1 MAKKKEEKQARNYT
15 RHQLA
20 RWQQQKKRQRLFLM
34 LGIGIIAVVGGVI
47 GTGWYRDEY
56 QPMHEV
62 VIKVNE
68 TEFDMGYY
76 VDTLEVSGAF
86 YQQVYGQSD
95 PSTYMPNVASQAVT
109 AIQERELIR
118 QGAASLGITV
128 SDKEVSE
135 ELKKNDPPLG
145 NEYRD
150 LVRAD
155 MTRKKLLDDY
165 FEEEVPEHAEQRQ
178 VMAML
183 LESENQAAQV
193 NARIEDGE
201 GFNELAGELAL
212 ESLTVDEEGEAGWY
226 THDILADKKGFPVV
240 ADYAFGAELGLSG
253 PIYDED
259 RAKDVG
265 YWVVKLE
272 DTDEDEQG
280 KLYNVQVM
288 LLGSEQD
295 AQDVIGR
302 LESGADGDFA
312 EIAAELSQ
320 DTASKEEGG
329 DLGWLDEED
338 IAEPLRDFILAA
350 ESGEISGPIR
360 DDEVVTD
367 GGYWLV
373 DVLGIEKNR
382 PIPDSDRDFLKRRA
396 LDEWISSLWDDPE
409 NTVESYLDE
418 EKTAWAIDKAMGG

>member
-1 MAKKKEEKQARNYT
+1 L
-15 RHQLA
+15 LA
-20 RWQQQKKRQRLFLM
+20 ITAFVELS
-34 LGIGIIAVVGGVI
+34 IISNPYPFI
-47 GTGWYRDEY
+47 NFPPKY
-56 QPMHEV
+56 QV
-62 VIKVNE
+62 K
-68 TEFDMGYY
+68 D
-76 VDTLEVSGAF
+76 
-86 YQQVYGQSD
+86 
-95 PSTYMPNVASQAVT
+95 
-109 AIQERELIR
+109 
-118 QGAASLGITV
+118 
-128 SDKEVSE
+128 
-135 ELKKNDPPLG
+135 
-145 NEYRD
+145 
-150 LVRAD
+150 
-155 MTRKKLLDDY
+155 
-165 FEEEVPEHAEQRQ
+165 
-178 VMAML
+178 
-183 LESENQAAQV
+183 
-193 NARIEDGE
+193 
-201 GFNELAGELAL
+201 AL

-240 ADYAFGAELGLSG
+240 ADYAFGAGLGLSG
-253 PIYDED
+253 PIYDD
-259 RAKDVG
+259 GRAKDVG

>member
-338 IAEPLRDFILAA
+338 IAEPLRDFILSA
-350 ESGEISGPIR
+350 ESGEISGAIR

>member
-1 MAKKKEEKQARNYT
+1 MAKKKEEKQARKYT

-34 LGIGIIAVVGGVI
+34 LGIGIIAVVGGVV

-62 VIKVNE
+62 VIQVNE

-76 VDTLEVSGAF
+76 VDTLKVSGAF
-86 YQQVYGQSD
+86 YQQVYGDSD

-118 QGAASLGITV
+118 QGADSLGITV
-128 SDKEVSE
+128 SDEEVNE
-135 ELKKNDPPLG
+135 ELRKNDPPLG
-145 NEYRD
+145 DEYRD

-155 MTRKKLLDDY
+155 MIRRRLLDDY
-165 FEEEVPEHAEQRQ
+165 FEEKVPEDAEQRQ

-183 LESENQAAQV
+183 LESENQAAEV
-193 NARIEDGE
+193 KKRIEDGE
-201 GFNELAGELAL
+201 GFTELAGELAV
-212 ESLTVDEEGEAGWY
+212 ESLIVNEDGEAGWY
-226 THDILADKKGFPVV
+226 THDILADKQGFPVV
-240 ADYAFGAELGLSG
+240 ADYAFGAGMGLSD
-253 PIYDED
+253 PIYDKD
-259 RAKDVG
+259 RTKDVG
-265 YWVVKLE
+265 YWVVKLV

-280 KLYNVQVM
+280 ELYKVQAM
-288 LLGSEQD
+288 LLGSEQE
-295 AQDVIGR
+295 AQDAIER

-320 DTASKEEGG
+320 DTESREDGG
-329 DLGWLDEED
+329 DLGWLGEEE
-338 IAEPLRDFILAA
+338 IAEPLRDFVLAA
-350 ESGEISGPIR
+350 EPEEVSWLIR
-360 DDEVVTD
+360 DEGVVTD

-373 DVLGIEKNR
+373 DVLGIEQNR
-382 PIPDSDRDFLKRRA
+382 PISDGDRDFLKRRA

-409 NTVESYLDE
+409 NVVESYLDE
-418 EKTAWAIDKAMGG
+418 EKTEWAIDKATGG